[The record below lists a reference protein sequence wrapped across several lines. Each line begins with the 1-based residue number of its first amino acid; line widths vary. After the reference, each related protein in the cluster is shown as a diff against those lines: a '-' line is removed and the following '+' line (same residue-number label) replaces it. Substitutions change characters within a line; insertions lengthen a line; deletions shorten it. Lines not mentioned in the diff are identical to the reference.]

1 MRSLLFW
8 ILGLFLLVA
17 GGFGAW
23 YALYVTTPAPG
34 SGTVTVVIPKGAG
47 VRRIGALLA
56 EHELIRN
63 DIRFLVL
70 ARLTHAGTRLQAGEF
85 SIPRGL
91 RPAEVLDLLA
101 RGKAVQHL
109 VTIPEGLTMEEVA
122 AVFAE
127 NGWVNSAK
135 FLTLC
140 RDPAFIHHLG
150 VQQDQLEGYLFPDT
164 YALIRGKSNATTII
178 TTMVHRFLHVWK
190 EIAPEKKS
198 ILTRHRIVTLASI
211 VEKET
216 ANPAERPLI
225 ARVFLNRLNR
235 SMRLQSDPTVIY
247 GLPDFNGNLTRKDL
261 RRATP
266 YNTYVIDGLPPGP
279 ICNPGRAALEAV
291 LHPAASPAL
300 YFVSKNNGSHQFSST
315 LTEHNRAVRK
325 YQK

>member
-1 MRSLLFW
+1 MRSLLFRC
-8 ILGLFLLVA
+8 LGLFLLIA
-17 GGFGAW
+17 GAFGLW
-23 YALYVTTPAPG
+23 YALYITTPAPG
-34 SGTVTVVIPKGAG
+34 TGTVTVVIPRGAG

-56 EHELIRN
+56 EHKLIGN
-63 DIRFLVL
+63 DIRFLIL

-91 RPAEVLDLLA
+91 RPAEVLALLA
-101 RGKAVQHL
+101 RGKAVQHP

-122 AVFAE
+122 QVFADKR
-127 NGWVNSAK
+127 WVNK
-135 FLTLC
+135 TEFLALC
-140 RDPAFIHHLG
+140 REPAFIHHLG
-150 VQQDQLEGYLFPDT
+150 IQQNQLEGYLFPDT
-164 YALIRGKSNATTII
+164 YALVRDKSDAKSII
-178 TTMVHRFLHVWK
+178 TQMVHRFLRVWK

-198 ILTRHRIVTLASI
+198 SLNRHRIVTLASI

-216 ANPAERPLI
+216 ANPTERPLI

-266 YNTYVIDGLPPGP
+266 YNTYVINGLPPGP
-279 ICNPGRAALEAV
+279 ICNPGRAAMEAV
-291 LHPAASPAL
+291 LHPADSTAL
-300 YFVSKNNGSHQFSST
+300 YFVSKNNGSHYFSTT
-315 LTEHNRAVRK
+315 LREHNRAVRR

>member
-1 MRSLLFW
+1 MRRLLLW
-8 ILGLFLLVA
+8 CLGTLLLLA

-34 SGTVTVVIPKGAG
+34 SGTVTVVIPRGVG
-47 VRRIGALLA
+47 VRQIGALLA

-101 RGKAVQHL
+101 EGKAVQHL

-122 AVFAE
+122 AVFADK
-127 NGWVNSAK
+127 GWVTRK
-135 FLTLC
+135 QFLTLC

-150 VQQDQLEGYLFPDT
+150 LQQDQLEGYLFPDT
-164 YALIRGKSNATTII
+164 YALVHGKSEANSII
-178 TTMVHRFLHVWK
+178 TQMVHRFFQVWK
-190 EIAPEKKS
+190 EIAPQEKS
-198 ILTRHRIVTLASI
+198 TLTRHQIVTLASI

-225 ARVFLNRLNR
+225 ARVFLNRLHR
-235 SMRLQSDPTVIY
+235 SMRLQSDPTVTY
-247 GLPDFNGNLTRKDL
+247 GLPAFNGNLTRKDL

-279 ICNPGRAALEAV
+279 ICNPGRAALEAI
-291 LHPAASPAL
+291 LHPADSTAL
-300 YFVSKNNGSHQFSST
+300 YFVSKNNGSHQFSTT
-315 LTEHNRAVRK
+315 LKEHNRAVRK

>member
-8 ILGLFLLVA
+8 SLGLFLLVA

-34 SGTVTVVIPKGAG
+34 SGEVTVVIPRGAG
-47 VRRIGALLA
+47 VRQIGAILA
-56 EHELIRN
+56 EHQLIVN
-63 DIRFLVL
+63 DIRFLML

-101 RGKAVQHL
+101 RAKAVQHP

-122 AVFAE
+122 AVFADK
-127 NGWVNSAK
+127 GWVSREK
-135 FLTLC
+135 FLALC
-140 RDPAFIHHLG
+140 RDPAFVHHLG
-150 VQQDQLEGYLFPDT
+150 LQQDRLEGYLFPDT
-164 YALIRGKSNATTII
+164 YALMRGKSGAKYII
-178 TTMVHRFLHVWK
+178 TRMVRRFFQVWN
-190 EIAPEKKS
+190 EIAVRKKS
-198 ILTRHRIVTLASI
+198 SLTRHQIVTLASI

-225 ARVFLNRLNR
+225 ARVFLNRLHR

-247 GLPDFNGNLTRKDL
+247 GLPAFNGNLTRKDL
-261 RRATP
+261 RRATL

-279 ICNPGRAALEAV
+279 ICNPGRAAMEAV
-291 LHPAASPAL
+291 LNPADSAAL
-300 YFVSKNNGSHQFSST
+300 YFVSKNNGSHQFSTT
-315 LTEHNRAVRK
+315 LKEHNQAVRK

>member
-1 MRSLLFW
+1 MRRLLLCCLG
-8 ILGLFLLVA
+8 ILLLLA

-34 SGTVTVVIPKGAG
+34 SGAVTIVIPKGAG
-47 VRRIGALLA
+47 VRRIGAILA
-56 EHELIRN
+56 EHQLIVN

-91 RPAEVLDLLA
+91 RPAEVLELLA
-101 RGKAVQHL
+101 RGKAVQHP

-122 AVFAE
+122 AVFA
-127 NGWVNSAK
+127 NKGWVNREE
-135 FLTLC
+135 FLALC
-140 RDPAFIHHLG
+140 RDPEFIHRLG
-150 VQQDQLEGYLFPDT
+150 LQQERLEGYLFPDT
-164 YALIRGKSNATTII
+164 YALVRGKSGAKDII
-178 TTMVHRFLHVWK
+178 TRMVRRFFQVWN
-190 EIAPEKKS
+190 EIAARKKS
-198 ILTRHRIVTLASI
+198 SLTRHQIVTLASI

-225 ARVFLNRLNR
+225 ARVFLNRLHR

-247 GLPDFNGNLTRKDL
+247 GLPAFDGNLTRQDL
-261 RRATP
+261 RLATP

-279 ICNPGRAALEAV
+279 ICNPGRAAMEAV
-291 LHPAASPAL
+291 LHPADSTAL
-300 YFVSKNNGSHQFSST
+300 YFVSKNNGSHQFSTT
-315 LTEHNRAVRK
+315 LKEHNRAVRK